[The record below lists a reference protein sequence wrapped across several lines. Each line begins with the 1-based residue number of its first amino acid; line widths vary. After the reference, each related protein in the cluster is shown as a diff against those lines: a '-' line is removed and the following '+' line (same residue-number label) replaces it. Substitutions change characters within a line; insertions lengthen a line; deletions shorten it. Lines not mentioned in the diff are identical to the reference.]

1 MMMIF
6 TQTARLC
13 PPPSVF
19 LSPQTPAKD
28 THRNATLESFSRFRR
43 FGVCF
48 AILILEEFGRKK
60 KSREVIARVESSP
73 IEVHLTSIQRG
84 FDVDLLSI

>member
-1 MMMIF
+1 MMMMMIF
-6 TQTARLC
+6 TKTARLC
-13 PPPSVF
+13 PPSVF

-28 THRNATLESFSRFRR
+28 THRNTTLESFSRFRR
-43 FGVCF
+43 FGGVCF

-73 IEVHLTSIQRG
+73 IEEKRV
-84 FDVDLLSI
+84 